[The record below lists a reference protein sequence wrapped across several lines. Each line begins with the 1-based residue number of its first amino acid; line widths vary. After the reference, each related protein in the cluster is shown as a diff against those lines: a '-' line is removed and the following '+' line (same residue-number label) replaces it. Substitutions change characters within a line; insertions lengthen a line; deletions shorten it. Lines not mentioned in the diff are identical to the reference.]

1 MSKPKG
7 NVCLMSMPPSLTFD
21 APLILDSRV
30 ILHYRQLRSP
40 LTEDDLQMLRQMRLA
55 SGTYYDR
62 IPVWIDELAMGHRYM
77 WFIYLSNP
85 EAPSP
90 APAVPP
96 SPISP
101 TSLSFILNAP
111 PSKHAELS
119 TEWPLH
125 YTPPIGMVC
134 LLKTNPQDASLA
146 SIDTGRWELTSL
158 WIYPLY
164 RALGV
169 GATVIAEMEKQAA
182 IRGASHVTFN
192 TTASSTHI
200 LRTFQK
206 IGYRE
211 YKPREHRYSVSDVLN
226 AGLPIES
233 TLAAFFEKSVN
244 SRQ

>member
-1 MSKPKG
+1 
-7 NVCLMSMPPSLTFD
+7 
-21 APLILDSRV
+21 
-30 ILHYRQLRSP
+30 
-40 LTEDDLQMLRQMRLA
+40 MLRQMRLA

-62 IPVWIDELAMGHRYM
+62 IPVWIDELAMGHRIM
-77 WFIYLSNP
+77 WFIYLSHP

-101 TSLSFILNAP
+101 TSLSFILNTP
-111 PSKHAELS
+111 PRKHVELS
-119 TEWPLH
+119 TEWPLQH
-125 YTPPIGMVC
+125 TPPIGMVC
-134 LLKTNPQDASLA
+134 LLKANPQDASLA

-169 GATVIAEMEKQAA
+169 GAAVIAEMEKQAA

-192 TTASSTHI
+192 TTASATHI
-200 LRTFQK
+200 LRTFRK

-233 TLAAFFEKSVN
+233 TLAAFFEKSVSN
-244 SRQ
+244 NDHDD